1 MKNRC
6 IRYEAA
12 LINFG
17 RVLAVWLSLSTPAIV
32 MAQTAASPQTQQ
44 SDTVAAVMRQAL
56 AGDASAEVK
65 LGRMYENGLG
75 VGRSYAYA
83 IAWYQKAAAQGNTDA
98 ENNLGTMYQ
107 NGLGVQRD
115 YAQAMVWYQKAAGQ
129 GNADAENN
137 LGVMYHNGLGVQKDY
152 AQAIGW
158 YQQAAAQDNGY
169 AENNLGVIYQH
180 GLGVQQDY
188 AQAIVWYK
196 KAAAQG
202 NPIAKNNLGEMYQ
215 NGLGVE
221 KDNAQAIVWYQQAAA
236 QGNAAAEDNLGWM
249 YLNGTGIKLDDM
261 QAIAWFQK
269 AAAQG
274 NAPAENTLGWMY
286 QNGLGIQQDYTQA
299 IAWYRRS
306 AAQGNADAENSL
318 GWMYKN
324 GFGVQQDSAQAI
336 TWYQK
341 AIAQG
346 NSNATKN
353 LDALNREIAKGELP
367 TTNATTTPAAQTS
380 GGDLCDLSKDSS
392 DGVAIVSGTLPPGF
406 TQFAYVYKP
415 GDGFKDRPFKE
426 RTINVGLDRG
436 HIASDFTAVS
446 GKLFILRLPAG
457 TYNFQGWWY
466 LNATEQVW
474 PKGIHPLTF
483 NVAAGRAI
491 YLGGFDP
498 IGLEE
503 KKGLL
508 HVIQERAWVLVHDD
522 HSRDLP
528 VFFARCPGFG
538 QNLLD
543 VRVMDT
549 TPWLPPPRKK

>member
-1 MKNRC
+1 MKSPC
-6 IRYEAA
+6 IRYKAA
-12 LINFG
+12 LTNL
-17 RVLAVWLSLSTPAIV
+17 VVASLGLLFWMPAIV
-32 MAQTAASPQTQQ
+32 IAQAPAAPQTQQ

-56 AGDASAEVK
+56 AGDAGAEVK
-65 LGRMYENGLG
+65 LGRMYQNGEG
-75 VGRSYAYA
+75 VARSYTYA
-83 IAWYQKAAAQGNTDA
+83 MAWYQKAAAQGNTEA
-98 ENNLGTMYQ
+98 ENNIGVIYQ
-107 NGLGVQRD
+107 YGLGVPRD
-115 YAQAMVWYQKAAGQ
+115 YAQAMVWYQKAAAQ
-129 GNADAENN
+129 GNSDAENN
-137 LGVMYHNGLGVQKDY
+137 LGAMYHNSLGVAQDY

-158 YQQAAAQDNGY
+158 YQQAAAQGNGY
-169 AENNLGVIYQH
+169 AENNLGVLYEH

-188 AQAIVWYK
+188 AQAIAWYH
-196 KAAAQG
+196 KAAEHG
-202 NPIAKNNLGEMYQ
+202 NAIAKNNLGTMYQ
-215 NGLGVE
+215 NGVGVQ

-236 QGNAAAEDNLGWM
+236 QGYAAAEDNLGWM
-249 YLNGTGIKLDDM
+249 YLNGTGVRMDDV
-261 QAIAWFQK
+261 QALAWLQK

-274 NAPAENTLGWMY
+274 NAPAENSLGWMY
-286 QNGLGIQQDYTQA
+286 QNGLSVQQDYTQA
-299 IAWYRRS
+299 MAWYQKS
-306 AAQGNADAENSL
+306 AAQGNSDAQNSL
-318 GWMYKN
+318 GWMYQN
-324 GFGVQQDSAQAI
+324 GYGVQQNSAQAI
-336 TWYQK
+336 AWYQK

-353 LDALNREIAKGELP
+353 LDALNREIAKGKLP
-367 TTNATTTPAAQTS
+367 AANATTTPVAQAS
-380 GGDLCDLSKDSS
+380 GGALCDLPKDSS

-426 RTINVGLDRG
+426 RTINVALDRG
-436 HIASDFTAVS
+436 HITSDFTAVS
-446 GKLFILRLPAG
+446 GKLFILRLPPG

-466 LNATEQVW
+466 QITATDQWW

-483 NVAAGRAI
+483 NVESGRAV

-498 IGLEE
+498 VGLEE
-503 KKGLL
+503 KTGLL
-508 HVIQERAWVLVHDD
+508 HNIQERAWVLVHDD

>member
-1 MKNRC
+1 MKIPC
-6 IRYEAA
+6 IRYKGA
-12 LINFG
+12 LSI
-17 RVLAVWLSLSTPAIV
+17 LALASALVFLLSTPAIV
-32 MAQTAASPQTQQ
+32 MAQGAAPPDTQH
-44 SDTVAAVMRQAL
+44 SDAVEAVMRQAL
-56 AGDASAEVK
+56 AGDAGAEVK
-65 LGRMYENGLG
+65 LGRMYQNGQG
-75 VGRSYAYA
+75 VARSYPYA
-83 IAWYQKAAAQGNTDA
+83 MAWFQKAASQGSTDA
-98 ENNLGTMYQ
+98 ENNIGVIYQ
-107 NGLGVQRD
+107 YGLGVQRD
-115 YAQAMVWYQKAAGQ
+115 YAQAMTWYQKAAAQ
-129 GNADAENN
+129 GNADAQTN
-137 LGVMYHNGLGVQKDY
+137 LGVMYHNGVGVQKDY

-158 YQQAAAQDNGY
+158 YQQAAAQGNSY
-169 AENNLGVIYQH
+169 AETNLGVIYQH

-188 AQAIVWYK
+188 AQAIAWYK
-196 KAAAQG
+196 KAAAGG

-236 QGNAAAEDNLGWM
+236 QGNAAAEDSLGWM
-249 YLNGTGIKLDDM
+249 YLNGTGIKLDDI
-261 QAIAWFQK
+261 QAIAWFRQ

-274 NAPAENTLGWMY
+274 NAPAENSLGWMY
-286 QNGLGIQQDYTQA
+286 QNGLGVQQDYTQA
-299 IAWYRRS
+299 IAWYQKS
-306 AAQGNADAENSL
+306 AAQGNSDAENSL
-318 GWMYKN
+318 GWMYQN
-324 GFGVQQDSAQAI
+324 GYGVQQDSAQAI
-336 TWYQK
+336 VWYQK

-346 NSNATKN
+346 NNNATKN
-353 LDALNREIAKGELP
+353 LDALNREIAKGKLP
-367 TTNATTTPAAQTS
+367 AANATTTPVAQTS
-380 GGDLCDLSKDSS
+380 GGDLCDLPKDSS

-426 RTINVGLDRG
+426 RTIYVALDRG

-508 HVIQERAWVLVHDD
+508 HTLQERAWVLVHDD
-522 HSRDLP
+522 HTRDLP
-528 VFFARCPGFG
+528 VFFARCPAFA